1 MALRRKHTASD
12 EFDVYALAAVP
23 VLRAVHAAGAALRV
37 LRVGPIAVIAAPARR
52 RELSVED
59 ALRRQ
64 HAILLEL
71 AEQIDPLLPVR
82 FGSRLPAAR
91 VAESLRPSIPVL
103 LNALEH
109 VRGRRQMTLRL
120 IGPQPSKHPRPV
132 TTGTAYLAQR
142 RSTALDLPPA
152 LAPLSAALQ
161 TLVVDRRMQPGR
173 AGVHTTIFH
182 LVRRPDIPAYRRAV
196 ERALPFMAPWTA
208 VVTGPWPPFAFAPE
222 LLP

>member
-1 MALRRKHTASD
+1 MAVRRKHAAPD
-12 EFDVYALAAVP
+12 EVDVYALAAIP
-23 VLRAVHAAGAALRV
+23 VLRAVHAADAALRV
-37 LRVGPIAVIAAPARR
+37 LRVGPIAVIGAPARR
-52 RELSVED
+52 RELCVED
-59 ALRRQ
+59 AMRRQ
-64 HAILLEL
+64 HAIVLEL

-82 FGSRLPAAR
+82 FGSRVSAAR

-120 IGPQPSKHPRPV
+120 IGPQPLKHPRPV

-173 AGVHTTIFH
+173 AGVHTTVFH
-182 LVRRPDIPAYRRAV
+182 LVRRQDIPAYRRAV
-196 ERALPFMAPWTA
+196 ETVLPSIAPWTA

-222 LLP
+222 LVP